1 MGILQAIIL
10 ERVACPSP
18 GDLPNPGIEPRSP
31 TLQVD
36 YLSAELQ
43 GKPDVWDLLSNN
55 GEGGDEGAGSSS
67 SYKLVVAET
76 G

>member
-1 MGILQAIIL
+1 M
-10 ERVACPSP
+10 
-18 GDLPNPGIEPRSP
+18 
-31 TLQVD
+31 QVD
-36 YLSAELQ
+36 SLSAELQ

-55 GEGGDEGAGSSS
+55 GEGSDEGAGSSS